1 VTGRQARHFGAWG
14 VDALGTDPVGAY
26 ARSVRECAEAFSR
39 PGALQRV
46 VDYPLGHVT
55 GRQAL
60 AVRTTDSAIHT
71 WDLAQAIGVDDT
83 LDIGLVAWISN
94 ELDEIYAGLAETPTA
109 AETTHLFFAAQEDDA
124 AHDASLQDRLLRRMG
139 RKPKRS
145 R

>member
-1 VTGRQARHFGAWG
+1 
-14 VDALGTDPVGAY
+14 
-26 ARSVRECAEAFSR
+26 VRECAEAFSR

-46 VDYPLGHVT
+46 VDYPLGQVT

-94 ELDEIYAGLAETPTA
+94 ELDEIYAGRPEGKHLAVLRQSPLGERKDGVQERVQIRLGLIRAGIAPTTPCRTEA
-109 AETTHLFFAAQEDDA
+109 RTSPQPPAN
-124 AHDASLQDRLLRRMG
+124 ASMPPGAL
-139 RKPKRS
+139 S
-145 R
+145 FIY